1 MAAAGSGHP
10 RRARSV
16 QVLLT
21 KGLEM
26 TKTHHVPVGEV
37 TRHERDSS
45 RPSGDPKMTGMAVS
59 ATLHCLTGCAIGEI
73 AGLIIGATAG
83 LTSLATIALSVA
95 LAFLFGYAL
104 SILPLLKAGMGLVAA
119 GSVVLAAD
127 TLSIVTMEVVDNL
140 VMVVSP
146 GTMDAGLVNVIF
158 WVGMALAFLTA
169 FVVAV
174 PVNRYLLVRGKGH
187 ALTHHHHQNVA
198 SNSGGWR
205 TYIPNLGTS
214 ALVAALAAFML
225 GGLVVSAAAELTPVP
240 TTNTPAAD
248 SSGH

>member
-1 MAAAGSGHP
+1 MSARGLSRREGLCLLGSAAAMALAPAAS
-10 RRARSV
+10 RAAQTVQMISHRYPALEFYAEKMRSALPGV
-16 QVLLT
+16 
-21 KGLEM
+21 
-26 TKTHHVPVGEV
+26 EV
-37 TRHERDSS
+37 NTQLMPHDKAME
-45 RPSGDPKMTGMAVS
+45 
-59 ATLHCLTGCAIGEI
+59 
-73 AGLIIGATAG
+73 
-83 LTSLATIALSVA
+83 LATIALSVE

-158 WVGMALAFLTA
+158 WLSMALAFLTA

-174 PVNRYLLVRGKGH
+174 PVNRYLVVRGKGH

-225 GGLVVSAAAELTPVP
+225 GGLVVSAAAELTPVRDVS
-240 TTNTPAAD
+240 TPAAD